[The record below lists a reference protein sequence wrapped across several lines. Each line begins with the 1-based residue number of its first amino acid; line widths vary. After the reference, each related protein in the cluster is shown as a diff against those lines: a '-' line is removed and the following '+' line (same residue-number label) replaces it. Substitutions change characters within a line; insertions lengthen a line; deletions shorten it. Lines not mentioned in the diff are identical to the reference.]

1 MRNSA
6 INFQSDMHI
15 SVQPIILVFHVCALA
30 VFTAGTGANDMPTKL
45 TLSLFAVY
53 IFAASSGIGHLSS
66 RSSTAAKWAILFLL
80 ESMLWLS
87 TIWLGTVPVY
97 AGAFL
102 IPALAAVLIGLE
114 ASAVMAMIQSGL
126 LIAFTLLKGEPDA
139 AIWLIGALL
148 SCWAIYGI
156 LSAAY
161 KPIGDVVE
169 WAEQVYA
176 TANATLEQLR
186 DKRAEYEQTVAE
198 LKGANAQLNSLNKLT
213 QNLRQMAETE
223 RSAKAQFVAN
233 VSHELRTPLNMIMG
247 YTEMITQSPRMYDA
261 PLPGA
266 LLADLAVVQRNAEQL
281 SRLVND
287 VLDMSQIES
296 DQMALTR
303 ESVDF
308 REMIEF
314 VMTAVTPLFKRKN
327 LYLRHDIHD
336 DVQYVFCDRTRI
348 QEVLLNILSNAG
360 RFTEQGGVVIRAVI
374 DDENLIVSVTDTGPG
389 IAKLDMD
396 RLFKPFEQLDAR
408 IRRDYGGSGLG
419 LAISKKFVEMHD
431 GRIWVESQ
439 IAVGTTFFIALPLLQ
454 HSPAA
459 KDPMRLFSPHLHYER
474 RLSSGRGAEQAA
486 NQKAFVMEQGDVL
499 GRLLTRYLSE
509 VEVIPTADL
518 AEVDQRR
525 AAIST
530 DMLLVNQKIDA
541 LQPTALRQLA
551 RETGMVV
558 IACSIPDTQER
569 AQSLG
574 VDDILVKPVSRNR
587 LLQTLA
593 SRGITDGSVLIVDD
607 EPDACQLFAR
617 MLSADDQNFRV
628 MTATNGAEALRILE
642 VFQPRVI
649 LLDLVMPT
657 MNGFEFLAMRASQ
670 PTLKSIPVIVMSAN
684 DADFHPP
691 YSRCL
696 NITTN
701 DDISVNLLMQ
711 CIRALTPILSATVD
725 PNDSK
730 QRGAPTAQSACE

>member
-1 MRNSA
+1 MRDSA
-6 INFQSDMHI
+6 INFQNDMRL
-15 SVQPIILVFHVCALA
+15 SVQPIILLFYACALA
-30 VFTAGTGANDMPTKL
+30 VFTAGTGANEMTTKL

-53 IFAASSGIGHLSS
+53 IFATSLGIGHLNSKS
-66 RSSTAAKWAILFLL
+66 PTAAKWTVLFLL
-80 ESMLWLS
+80 ESMLMLS

-102 IPALAAVLIGLE
+102 VPALAAVLIGLDT
-114 ASAVMAMIQSGL
+114 SAFMAFLQSGL
-126 LIAFTLLKGEPDA
+126 LIAFTLLKGEPETS
-139 AIWLIGALL
+139 IWLLEAIL

-176 TANATLEQLR
+176 AANETLEQLR

-213 QNLRQMAETE
+213 QNLRQIAETE

-327 LYLRHDIHD
+327 LYLRHDIQD
-336 DVQYVFCDRTRI
+336 DVHYVFCDRTRI

-360 RFTEQGGVVIRAVI
+360 RFTEQGGVVIRAII

-389 IAKLDMD
+389 IAKPDMD

-408 IRRDYGGSGLG
+408 IRREYGGTGLG

-439 IAVGTTFFIALPLLQ
+439 IAVGTTFFISLPLLQ
-454 HSPAA
+454 HSQAA
-459 KDPMRLFSPHLHYER
+459 KDPMRLFSPHLQYER
-474 RLSSGRGAEQAA
+474 RLSSGRGAEQVA
-486 NQKAFVMEQGDVL
+486 NQKAFVMEKGDVL
-499 GRLLTRYLSE
+499 GRLITRYMSD
-509 VEVIPTADL
+509 VEVIPAADR
-518 AEVDQRR
+518 AEIDQRR
-525 AAIST
+525 AAMST
-530 DMLLVNQKIDA
+530 DILLVNQKLDA
-541 LQPTALRQLA
+541 LLPTALRQLA
-551 RETGMVV
+551 LETGMVV
-558 IACSIPDTQER
+558 IACSVPDTQER
-569 AQSLG
+569 AQALG

-587 LLQTLA
+587 LLQTLD

-617 MLSADDQNFRV
+617 MLSADDQNFSV
-628 MTATNGAEALRILE
+628 MTANNGAEALRVLD

-691 YSRCL
+691 YSRCI
-696 NITTN
+696 NITTK

-711 CIRALTPILSATVD
+711 CIRAITQILSATVD

-730 QRGAPTAQSACE
+730 QRGEPTA